1 MANTVSG
8 IDPEYPVGWY
18 KAFIDSIPVGMY
30 RTTIEGQLIFCNR
43 AFAQLFGFEK
53 VGDLTGYPVVKLYKN
68 SKDRGFLIENII
80 KEGRVR
86 DLPLYLVKRDGTP
99 IVCSVSARAVLDD
112 DGVVV
117 YLDGVIRGI
126 TDKKN
131 EEIHFI
137 TIAEDKTGE
146 TDFVFLLNLRGDMVD
161 MNQAYAELLGFSKEE
176 LTGKSLFEFMVPQ
189 EKYHFPLFL
198 SELLQSGEQEGI
210 LAIIDRGG
218 ARHYLGFHAV
228 LAEGKGGLHLIKV
241 VAQEAAERMKHHKQQ
256 LSRERLLGV
265 IEMAGGVAHTLN
277 QPLTIISNLL
287 HEVLSGF
294 DPHDHNYKR
303 IVKIDTQIQKLNEIV
318 RKIGAIKKYE
328 AMEYVAG
335 VRIVD
340 IDKAS
345 RMKRG
350 GEIR

>member
-1 MANTVSG
+1 MVNTVSR
-8 IDPEYPVGWY
+8 IDTEYPLGWY
-18 KAFIDSIPVGMY
+18 TAFIDSIPVAVY
-30 RTTIEGQLIFCNR
+30 RTTIEGKLIFCNK
-43 AFAQLFGFEK
+43 AFAHLFGFEK
-53 VGDLTGYPVVKLYKN
+53 TEDLTGYPVVKLYKN
-68 SKDRGFLIENII
+68 CKDRGFLIENII
-80 KEGRVR
+80 KQGRVK

-99 IVCSVSARAVLDD
+99 LVCSVSARAVLDD

-117 YLDGVIRGI
+117 YLDGVIRELTNTEDGE
-126 TDKKN
+126 N
-131 EEIHFI
+131 AFIHV
-137 TIAEDKTGE
+137 TEDKPGE

-161 MNQAYAELLGFSKEE
+161 TNQAYSELLGFSKAE
-176 LTGKSLFEFMVPQ
+176 LTGRSLFEFMAPQ

-198 SELLQSGEQEGI
+198 SELLQAGQHEGI

-218 ARHYLGFHAV
+218 ARHYLGFHALLV
-228 LAEGKGGLHLIKV
+228 EGKGGLHLIKV
-241 VAQEAAERMKHHKQQ
+241 VAQEATERMKHRKQQ

-265 IEMAGGVAHTLN
+265 MEMAGGVAHTLN
-277 QPLTIISNLL
+277 QPLTIIRNLL

-303 IVKIDTQIQKLNEIV
+303 IVKIDTQIQKLSEIV

-345 RMKRG
+345 RMKKG
-350 GEIR
+350 GEIG